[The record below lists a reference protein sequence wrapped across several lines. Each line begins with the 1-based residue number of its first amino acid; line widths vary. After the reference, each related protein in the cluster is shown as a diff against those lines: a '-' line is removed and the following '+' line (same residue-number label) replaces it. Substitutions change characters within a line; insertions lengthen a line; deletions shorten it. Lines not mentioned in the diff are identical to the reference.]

1 MNKYMYE
8 ENEIVCNF
16 LDCAA
21 GMGMAGRGV
30 CFLNGDAT
38 NENCKQFMIDEDF
51 QEEMEKKND

>member
-1 MNKYMYE
+1 MYE